1 MGGIMSV
8 ESSIEDTTAAILA
21 ALPNHD
27 LSDAEREQITS
38 IVGQLLVKTVEK
50 TTKNQLKTAVNC
62 CGPEID
68 LAHQLREEM
77 NLRKDALI
85 SNLKALR

>member
-1 MGGIMSV
+1 MSV
-8 ESSIEDTTAAILA
+8 QSSIDDTTAAILA

-27 LSDAEREQITS
+27 LSDAEKEQITE

-50 TTKNQLKTAVNC
+50 TTKNHVETAVNC

-68 LAHQLREEM
+68 LAHQLREEI
-77 NLRKDALI
+77 NRKKELLI

>member
-1 MGGIMSV
+1 MSV

-27 LSDAEREQITS
+27 LSDAEREQIS
-38 IVGQLLVKTVEK
+38 DIVSQLLVKTVEK
-50 TTKNQLKTAVNC
+50 TTKNHQEAAANC
-62 CGPEID
+62 CGPELD

-77 NLRKDALI
+77 NLKKDALI

>member
-1 MGGIMSV
+1 MSV
-8 ESSIEDTTAAILA
+8 ESSIEDTTTAILA

-27 LSDAEREQITS
+27 LSAAERDQIS
-38 IVGQLLVKTVEK
+38 DIVSQLLVKTVEK
-50 TTKNQLKTAVNC
+50 TTKNHQETAANC
-62 CGPEID
+62 CGPELD

-77 NLRKDALI
+77 NLKKDALI

>member
-1 MGGIMSV
+1 MSV

-27 LSDAEREQITS
+27 LSDAEREQIS
-38 IVGQLLVKTVEK
+38 DIVSQLLVKTVEK

-77 NLRKDALI
+77 NLKKDALI

>member
-1 MGGIMSV
+1 MSV

-27 LSDAEREQITS
+27 LSDVEREQITT
-38 IVGQLLVKTVEK
+38 IVSQLLVTTVEK
-50 TTKNQLKTAVNC
+50 TTKNHQETAANC
-62 CGPEID
+62 CGPELD

-77 NLRKDALI
+77 NLSKDALI